1 MPGVGR
7 LLQDGA
13 HLDSSGLSGASRAS
27 QPSRVPSGCCVHR
40 RAATR
45 LHGMASGNNDFLF
58 SPSVSLFP
66 FPSSWLMVAQAG
78 PDQWREVALFLSDLS
93 PRWPASG
100 PFVHPA
106 VSVSPDSQL
115 SSLDTTFPRDTDLS
129 GFTHSH
135 SRLAR
140 AHAEQGRGG
149 GDTRFFPSILFS
161 LVQRT
166 WPPRLQVGSRPVTGP
181 EHLFAPVRPTPTRQ
195 TAVTRS
201 SRRTVASTAG
211 GAAAAR
217 QLGPGTAAIQM
228 LVAVDR

>member
-1 MPGVGR
+1 MVEGRERGYHLSLPSWAGGWVPGVGR

-13 HLDSSGLSGASRAS
+13 HLDSSGLSGVSRAS

-40 RAATR
+40 RAATK

-93 PRWPASG
+93 PRWPAAG

-140 AHAEQGRGG
+140 AHAEQGRRG
-149 GDTRFFPSILFS
+149 GDTRFFPPSFS
-161 LVQRT
+161 LSFRE
-166 WPPRLQVGSRPVTGP
+166 PGLLGSR
-181 EHLFAPVRPTPTRQ
+181 
-195 TAVTRS
+195 S
-201 SRRTVASTAG
+201 D
-211 GAAAAR
+211 
-217 QLGPGTAAIQM
+217 PG
-228 LVAVDR
+228 R